1 MDKVLDYRDD
11 EMIDLGAATEETHG
25 GPVGIFPDAPQPRA
39 PLGIL
44 VD

>member
-1 MDKVLDYRDD
+1 MDKELDYRDD
-11 EMIDLGAATEETHG
+11 ELIDLGAATEETHG
-25 GPVGIFPDAPQPRA
+25 GPPGHFPDAPQPRT